1 MSTVWLTLIKWFYGL
16 DQLDEYRL
24 QEVNQ
29 LGNNLF
35 ISYVVT
41 SQVIF
46 WVALIIYLPSQQ
58 FDKFSFILAVSYF
71 LLLFIHLTK
80 ISHFL
85 NEKDL
90 LTIELEEMTL
100 SDYRQKLRK
109 RTLRS
114 CLYLAIFYYLAP
126 TLFDFFDSGRVDF
139 YKLVTIKEIARAI
152 ITFSLF
158 YILIYWSQLRKAKG
172 KLRKG

>member
-1 MSTVWLTLIKWFYGL
+1 MDKFWTTVITCFYGV

-24 QEVNQ
+24 QEINQ
-29 LGNNLF
+29 LGNKLF

-41 SQVIF
+41 SQLIF
-46 WVALIIYLPSQQ
+46 WLALLIYLPSQQ
-58 FDKFSFILAVSYF
+58 FDKFSFVLAVSYF
-71 LLLFIHLTK
+71 LLLFVHMMI
-80 ISHFL
+80 ISRCL
-85 NEKDL
+85 NDKDL

-126 TLFDFFDSGRVDF
+126 TLFDFFDNGRVDF
-139 YKLVTIKEIARAI
+139 SKLVTIKEIARAI

-158 YILIYWSQLRKAKG
+158 YAMIYWSQLRKAKASF
-172 KLRKG
+172 KKG